1 MASPEVAFD
10 LWDASLRSS
19 YRDRAPS
26 ALKLKH
32 PKETGLLHKSLDRR
46 LEAIVS
52 NPQSKDFILADAKD
66 ADMAF
71 GIAAPGTRPDG
82 THPSLAEYR
91 TKIRDVVKQGV
102 VDIVIMSASTNELLA
117 LDERLFDNSTVTPAA
132 RANDTSDIWLP
143 RKGSYASAPSRCFR
157 SATLDHIQCG
167 KSRCTE
173 KERTAGTNLGLYS
186 MTFNNDL
193 QHDHA
198 TLEAFKLFRIE
209 AEEKGFRYFL
219 EVFAPNMDGAV
230 PAEDVGAFL
239 NDHIARALAGVTRA
253 GRPLFLKIPYFGPR
267 ALEELV
273 AYDPSMVP
281 GILGGASGTT
291 MDAFTLLAKAK
302 KHGGRAALFG
312 RKINNAE
319 DQLLM
324 IELLR
329 RIADSEIAPEDA
341 VRAYHDGL
349 KQRGITPIRSIE
361 SDSRITAPELLL

>member
-1 MASPEVAFD
+1 MQ
-10 LWDASLRSS
+10 
-19 YRDRAPS
+19 
-26 ALKLKH
+26 
-32 PKETGLLHKSLDRR
+32 KSLNRR
-46 LEAIVS
+46 LETILA
-52 NPQSKDFILADAKD
+52 NAGPADFILADAKD

-71 GIAAPGTRPDG
+71 GIAAPGRDPDG
-82 THPSLAEYR
+82 HHRSLSEYR
-91 TKIRDVVKQGV
+91 QKIRDVVAQGI

-117 LDERLFDNSTVTPAA
+117 LDERIFDGTAVTPAA
-132 RANDTSDIWLP
+132 RANDTSDIWMA
-143 RKGSYASAPSRCFR
+143 RKSSYAGAPSRPFR

-167 KSRCTE
+167 KHSCTE
-173 KERTAGTNLGLYS
+173 SERKKGTDLGLYS

-193 QHDHA
+193 AHDHA
-198 TLEAFKLFRIE
+198 TLDAFKAFRIE
-209 AEEKGFRYFL
+209 AEQKGFRYFL
-219 EVFAPNMDGAV
+219 EVFAPNAAGAM
-230 PAEDVGAFL
+230 PAEDVGAYL
-239 NDHIARALAGVTRA
+239 NDQIARALAGVTRA
-253 GRPLFLKIPYFGPR
+253 GRPLFLKIPYCGPR

-273 AYDPSMVP
+273 AYDPTLVP

-329 RIADSEIAPEDA
+329 RVADEKIEPADA

-349 KQRGITPIRSIE
+349 KKRGIKPFRAM
-361 SDSRITAPELLL
+361 DDDAKITSPELLL